1 MNLNSVHLNGL
12 RAAEAAARCGSLA
25 KAAEELGVSPSA
37 VSQQI
42 GRIELQLG
50 KKLFERRSGGLTPT
64 AFGALFTARLSV
76 GFHELAQAVA
86 MVDEQ
91 VTNTLVVSV
100 PPAFASRWMVPRL
113 SRFFALHPDILLRI
127 DASTRLVD
135 LERSDVELAIR
146 MGEGKWPRV
155 RAELLLPLEIF
166 PVCSPELAKRLRT
179 PADLANVSAIE
190 DENTML
196 SWDRWFT
203 AAGVDPVTPLPGATF
218 TDPVL
223 CLEAVIAGQGVML
236 AWQLLA
242 ADALADGRLVA
253 PFGVTVASGL
263 GYYLVTR
270 ESGRQSG
277 KAAAFK
283 RWVTDEVKATM
294 AGFGSQ
300 RYAER

>member
-50 KKLFERRSGGLTPT
+50 TKLFERTGGGLTPT

-76 GFHELAQAVA
+76 GFQELAQAVA
-86 MVDEQ
+86 MADEQ
-91 VTNTLVVSV
+91 ASSTLVISV

-166 PVCSPELAKRLRT
+166 PVCSPELAKRLRS
-179 PADLANVSAIE
+179 PADLARVSAIE

-196 SWDRWFT
+196 SWDRWFA
-203 AAGVDPVTPLPGATF
+203 AAGVEPVTPLPGATF

-242 ADALADGRLVA
+242 ADALKDGRLVA

-270 ESGRQSG
+270 ESGRQSA

-283 RWVTDEVKATM
+283 RWITREVTETM
-294 AGFGSQ
+294 ASFGP
-300 RYAER
+300 RGRTD